1 MIFRSASVCWLA
13 IAVCTLGPGA
23 EPAVP
28 SVPAAP
34 ANPPVPTV
42 IESGTA
48 EMVSTEKESTF
59 TFQDHVTV
67 TATNMKLLCDRLVVV
82 ARRTGDPAATLGNQ
96 EKFKSLIATGNVRII
111 QNDREATC
119 GRAEV
124 FPDQDKVVLSENPR
138 VRIHGD
144 DQVVTGPRMELYRGE
159 RRAIVLSDEKSRPKL
174 FLPPLKD
181 LGYEKEVKKKSVRAP
196 AGAEPAAVPKA
207 EPKK

>member
-1 MIFRSASVCWLA
+1 MILRSASVCWLA
-13 IAVCTLGPGA
+13 IAVCSLGPGA
-23 EPAVP
+23 EPAAP
-28 SVPAAP
+28 SAPAAP
-34 ANPPVPTV
+34 ATPPVPTV

-59 TFQDHVTV
+59 TFQNNVTV
-67 TATNMKLLCDRLVVV
+67 TATNMKLLCDQLVVV
-82 ARRTGDPAATLGNQ
+82 ARRTGDPAATVGNP
-96 EKFKSLIATGNVRII
+96 EKFKSLVATGNVRII

-138 VRIHGD
+138 VKIHGD

-159 RRAIVLSDEKSRPKL
+159 RRAVVLSDEKSRPKL

-181 LGYEKEVKKKSVRAP
+181 LGYEKEVKKKKSAP
-196 AGAEPAAVPKA
+196 APEGAEPAGPKA